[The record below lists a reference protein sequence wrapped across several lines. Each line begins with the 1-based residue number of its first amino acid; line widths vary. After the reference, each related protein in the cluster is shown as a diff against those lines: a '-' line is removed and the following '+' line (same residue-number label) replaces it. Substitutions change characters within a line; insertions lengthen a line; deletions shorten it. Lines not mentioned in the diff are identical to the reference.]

1 MGILMIFLLFGV
13 EGTNKE
19 TRFWETFRKKIWTKI
34 LKKNLRKVSKFHI
47 EATGATGTYYEIS
60 PSQQLSLLNE
70 ILECPGET
78 VTTGSGKLKPEVANK
93 TGCKKY
99 ENFVSPNDG
108 QETEVKVNFYV
119 EEWVIPNDV
128 IEMSHDE

>member
-1 MGILMIFLLFGV
+1 MAL
-13 EGTNKE
+13 KE
-19 TRFWETFRKKIWTKI
+19 QTRKRDFEKLSEKKSSKNFE
-34 LKKNLRKVSKFHI
+34 KNLRKISKFHI

-78 VTTGSGKLKPEVANK
+78 ATSGDNLKPEVANE

-119 EEWVIPNDV
+119 EA
-128 IEMSHDE
+128 